1 MSSFNLYD
9 FHFFIH
15 NEDIKPTLHNM
26 VHLFHLCCK
35 TCKSASYSMK
45 WFVSAEPNFLFALLH
60 EGGRE
65 DLCEVEVLKYQ
76 AYKWD

>member
-1 MSSFNLYD
+1 
-9 FHFFIH
+9 
-15 NEDIKPTLHNM
+15 M